1 MSSTLKLKCWTHSP
15 LSSSSSSSSSPASLP
30 TRRRGRWRGRRCVRS
45 SWSERLVHRSW
56 STSSCWRWAETP
68 PDSITPVFSVKSC
81 CLSSCRNCP
90 IFMSSTRSWRLLSL
104 RRQDRRARP
113 SAWSVKTSSLSS
125 AALWWISTS
134 GSKRRWDL
142 PTGFCENEK
151 STRDNVVIIRLLHE
165 FPLYTLWSGLV
176 RMGLMKMKTAVRGH
190 RLSRRWVTL
199 HLDSVEVWG
208 HHLLKGLK
216 HHWCTSCHW
225 SESPSALICTFSIV
239 VIISLSRER
248 RCLLTACFVSS
259 VLQQSWAPRL
269 HQIQGLRTGSRGLCF
284 KLLTLVLLIFS

>member
-1 MSSTLKLKCWTHSP
+1 MIYCYRLSYPAIKWSRWNELHLKVKVLNTFPSLLLLFLSCQLTYKKKRKVERSTLCEEFMER
-15 LSSSSSSSSSPASLP
+15 ASRPQELINIELLEVS
-30 TRRRGRWRGRRCVRS
+30 RD
-45 SWSERLVHRSW
+45 
-56 STSSCWRWAETP
+56 P

-90 IFMSSTRSWRLLSL
+90 TFMSSTRSWRLLSL

-151 STRDNVVIIRLLHE
+151 STRDNVVIIMLLHE
-165 FPLYTLWSGLV
+165 FPLYTLWSCLV
-176 RMGLMKMKTAVRGH
+176 RMGLMKMKTAVRGR

-216 HHWCTSCHW
+216 HHWCTSC
-225 SESPSALICTFSIV
+225 
-239 VIISLSRER
+239 
-248 RCLLTACFVSS
+248 LL
-259 VLQQSWAPRL
+259 QD
-269 HQIQGLRTGSRGLCF
+269 I
-284 KLLTLVLLIFS
+284 K